1 MYIIEKIIKT
11 YLKLTKKEK
20 IFSYTTNV
28 QNEELEDILT
38 CKHNF
43 MPIDS
48 TGEILACSKCGYVV
62 TRKRLDKNKN
72 FFKNQ

>member
-11 YLKLTKKEK
+11 YLKLTKKK
-20 IFSYTTNV
+20 KSFSYTTNS

-48 TGEILACSKCGYVV
+48 TGRILACSKCGYVV

>member
-11 YLKLTKKEK
+11 YLKLTQKEK

>member
-20 IFSYTTNV
+20 SFSYTTNS

>member
-48 TGEILACSKCGYVV
+48 TGEILACSKCGYIV